1 MTIKSVVVDYEADLE
16 YAKPI
21 YGDGLGEGEKG
32 KTSTTSSVAA
42 YAKKTR
48 ECDNLTMTGSAK
60 SRSTMHEHNA
70 YVERLMK
77 EPHTENKDKL
87 LQTFHFISKIQIWMF
102 ISHNCT

>member
-42 YAKKTR
+42 YAKKHV
-48 ECDNLTMTGSAK
+48 N
-60 SRSTMHEHNA
+60 
-70 YVERLMK
+70 V
-77 EPHTENKDKL
+77 
-87 LQTFHFISKIQIWMF
+87 II
-102 ISHNCT
+102 